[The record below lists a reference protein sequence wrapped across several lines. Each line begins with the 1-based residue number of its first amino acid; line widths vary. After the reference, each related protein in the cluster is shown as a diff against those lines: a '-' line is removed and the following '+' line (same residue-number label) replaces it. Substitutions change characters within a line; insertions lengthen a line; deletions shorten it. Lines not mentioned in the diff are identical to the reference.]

1 MTRPPLFI
9 GHRQR
14 ILVLAVGLPLYA
26 VVLTVV
32 TTFAIAALVDPSD
45 ALDTGWEMLS
55 EPAVDE
61 PAWWAWCVVPVLLL
75 VGTQALFVVPL
86 FKVDLQPARRSRSV
100 LVGLVM
106 AAVVAAALTVG
117 LACGFLE
124 LLNLWEGRIEHLLA
138 QRAWGWP
145 ITLPLFV
152 TSWILWSAVFV
163 VFTRKKRHAG
173 LLGRLVTILLAGTVV
188 EALAV
193 IPIDIMVRRR
203 TDCYCATGT
212 FYALLIATLAAMW
225 LSGPGVAI
233 LYLRRRRRMAAVS
246 CVHCGYPKGPSPGPL
261 CPECGYAWEAAI
273 SHKP

>member
-1 MTRPPLFI
+1 
-9 GHRQR
+9 
-14 ILVLAVGLPLYA
+14 LVLVA
-26 VVLTVV
+26 
-32 TTFAIAALVDPSD
+32 
-45 ALDTGWEMLS
+45 
-55 EPAVDE
+55 
-61 PAWWAWCVVPVLLL
+61 
-75 VGTQALFVVPL
+75 TQALFVVPL

-100 LVGLVM
+100 LVSMMM
-106 AAVVAAALTVG
+106 AAVVAAAVTVA

-124 LLNLWEGRIEHLLA
+124 LLNLWEGELNDLLA
-138 QRAWGWP
+138 EQSWGWP
-145 ITLPLFV
+145 VTLPLFV

-212 FYALLIATLAAMW
+212 FYSLFISILAAMW

-233 LYLRRRRRMAAVS
+233 LYLRRRRRMAKVS
-246 CVHCGYPKGPSPGPL
+246 CVRCGYPKGPSPGPQ
-261 CPECGYAWEAAI
+261 CPECGYEWEE

>member
-1 MTRPPLFI
+1 MDRPPLFI

-14 ILVLAVGLPLYA
+14 ILVLAIGLPLYA
-26 VVLTVV
+26 VALAVV
-32 TTFAIAALVDPSD
+32 TTFAMAALVDPSD
-45 ALDTGWEMLS
+45 ALDLAWEMLS

-61 PAWWAWCVVPVLLL
+61 PTWWAWCVMPALLL

-100 LVGLVM
+100 LVSLVM
-106 AAVVAAALTVG
+106 AAVVAAALTMG

-124 LLNLWEGRIEHLLA
+124 LLNLWEALSDSGDDL
-138 QRAWGWP
+138 WGWRV
-145 ITLPLFV
+145 TLPLFV
-152 TSWILWSAVFV
+152 TSWILWSVVFV

-173 LLGRLVTILLAGTVV
+173 LLTRLVTILLGGTVV
-188 EALAV
+188 EVLAV

-212 FYALLIATLAAMW
+212 FYSLLISILAAMW

-233 LYLRRRRRMAAVS
+233 LYLRRRRRLAKVS
-246 CVHCGYPKGPSPGPL
+246 CVRCGYPKGPSPSPL
-261 CPECGYAWEAAI
+261 CPECGYEWGR
-273 SHKP
+273 S